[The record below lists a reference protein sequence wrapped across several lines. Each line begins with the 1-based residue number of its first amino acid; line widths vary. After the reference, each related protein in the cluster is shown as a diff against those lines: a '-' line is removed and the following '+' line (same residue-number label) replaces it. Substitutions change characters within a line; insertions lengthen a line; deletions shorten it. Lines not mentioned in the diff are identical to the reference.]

1 MVVAVFAIGQTL
13 EGTVLIPWL
22 VGDRIGMHPVAVIFS
37 IMAGGQLFGF
47 LGVLLALP
55 VAAVVMVLLRYA
67 HEQYKGSAMY
77 GRPRQAAGTDGAM
90 VATPVVLEP
99 APEAGVDAAP
109 GPVVRPD
116 V

>member
-1 MVVAVFAIGQTL
+1 M
-13 EGTVLIPWL
+13 LIPWL

-47 LGVLLALP
+47 LGVLLVGNVDVVIRP
-55 VAAVVMVLLRYA
+55 AVFRRFAQIHPLVTLGYA